1 MKHRPASE
9 SPLIFDWRRHDVSSL
24 WLGGFVMITLLGLA
38 SLFILFRIVTPET
51 PTFVARPQQMIL
63 LNPEVPAERAL
74 IHRAMDRS
82 FALLPSESMAA
93 SEVPSVLLPA
103 FRPGN
108 LGFQATLRAEDP
120 TTPSQVS
127 VPLGVVRVEDV
138 LPPLPRAALPTPA
151 GSRSVARLLMQV
163 SGRPVLRSGDLAGIA
178 LLDPERVRFRVGLD
192 AMGRPQLVLALGSSE
207 DPQVTARLHAALLS
221 SRFQPLEKGD
231 AELEWV
237 EVTFGW
243 QVEKANA
250 P

>member
-1 MKHRPASE
+1 MKHRSALE

-24 WLGGFVMITLLGLA
+24 WLGGFLILTLLGLA

-108 LGFQATLRAEDP
+108 RGFHASLRGEDA
-120 TTPSQVS
+120 TTPSQVTA
-127 VPLGVVRVEDV
+127 PLGVMRVEDV
-138 LPPLPRAALPTPA
+138 LPPLQRATSPTTARPRP
-151 GSRSVARLLMQV
+151 VARLLMQV
-163 SGRPVLRSGDLAGIA
+163 SGRPLLRSGDLTGIS
-178 LLDPERVRFRVGLD
+178 LLDPERVRFHVAID
-192 AMGRPQLVLALGSSE
+192 AMGRPQLVLPLGSSE
-207 DPQVTARLHAALLS
+207 DPQVSAKLHAALLA
-221 SRFQPLEKGD
+221 SRFQPVGKGGAD
-231 AELEWV
+231 FDWV

-243 QVEKANA
+243 QVERANA